1 MVPYNYGKAVQ
12 DQEFERTGSLNSPP
26 TVLLIA
32 LTKLSADH
40 ERKGSHIAESVRL
53 MITKNL
59 RLRKK
64 YTHPGAEHDRL
75 YESSYTHRGSDDRCD
90 IGCDSTSPPLLR
102 RLRRELDPDEPV
114 VHYGLI
120 ASADQLIKDAIARD
134 RLIKEHDIL
143 CFEMEAA
150 GLMNDFP
157 CVVIRGICDYSDSH
171 KNDAWQGYAA
181 VTAESYAKELLGII
195 PEHQVART
203 QTATA
208 EMGE

>member
-1 MVPYNYGKAVQ
+1 M
-12 DQEFERTGSLNSPP
+12 
-26 TVLLIA
+26 
-32 LTKLSADH
+32 
-40 ERKGSHIAESVRL
+40 
-53 MITKNL
+53 
-59 RLRKK
+59 
-64 YTHPGAEHDRL
+64 
-75 YESSYTHRGSDDRCD
+75 
-90 IGCDSTSPPLLR
+90 
-102 RLRRELDPDEPV
+102 

-120 ASADQLIKDAIARD
+120 ASADQLMKDAIARD

-143 CFEMEAA
+143 YFEIEAA
-150 GLMNDFP
+150 GLINNFP

-181 VTAESYAKELLGII
+181 VTAASYAKELLGII